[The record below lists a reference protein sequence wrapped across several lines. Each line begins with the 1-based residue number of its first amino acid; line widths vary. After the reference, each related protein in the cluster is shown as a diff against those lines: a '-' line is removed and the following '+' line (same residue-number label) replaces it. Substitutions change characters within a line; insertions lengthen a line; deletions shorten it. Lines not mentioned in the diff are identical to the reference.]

1 MDLASKQCV
10 PCKGGVPPLRG
21 EELERLHK
29 TLGNGWE
36 VVNGHHLTKEFRF
49 NNFREALDCVNL
61 IGETAEEQRHHPDI
75 RLAWGK
81 VSVDVWT
88 HKIDGLTESDF
99 IFAAKVE
106 RLSSPPSSD

>member
-49 NNFREALDCVNL
+49 KNFREALDCVNL
-61 IGETAEEQRHHPDI
+61 IGGDRRRAKASPGHFGLRGARSVWMCGPT
-75 RLAWGK
+75 RLM
-81 VSVDVWT
+81 V
-88 HKIDGLTESDF
+88 
-99 IFAAKVE
+99 
-106 RLSSPPSSD
+106 